1 MMSDTVVNLADLEYI
16 ATCKQIL
23 KRGCQKGDRTGTG
36 TISSFAHQMRFD
48 LKQGFPILTTKSV
61 HFKSVLVELLWFL
74 RGDTNTDFL
83 KDHNVKIWDD
93 FAVPVNDTLNE
104 DTLSL
109 LSGGDFLDRAV
120 VGEMY
125 GHNWRRFEGRDGKPI
140 DQIAILIDGLKNNP
154 NSRRHMVLAWNPA
167 NLPDESMTPRENV
180 IHGNPALPPCHYA
193 FQCWVSS
200 DNELSLMIQQRSAD
214 MFLGVPFNVP
224 SYALLTHMLAQVCGM
239 QVGELIWVGGDCHI
253 YNNHLQQ
260 INTQIE
266 RFENNLFHAAPTLWL
281 NPTIDCIDDFTVND
295 IQLHNYTHESV
306 IRAPISV

>member
-1 MMSDTVVNLADLEYI
+1 MVNLTDLEYI
-16 ATCKQIL
+16 ATCKEIL
-23 KRGCQKGDRTGTG
+23 KRGCKKGDRTGTG

-83 KDHNVKIWDD
+83 KAHNVKIWDK
-93 FAVPVNDTLNE
+93 FAVPFRDTLNE
-104 DTLSL
+104 DTLAL
-109 LSGGDFLDRAV
+109 FLDGDLLDRGI

-154 NSRRHMVLAWNPA
+154 NSRRHIVMAWDPA

-180 IHGNPALPPCHYA
+180 IHGKPALPPCHYG
-193 FQCWVSS
+193 FQCWVSGN
-200 DNELSLMIQQRSAD
+200 NELSLITQQRSAD
-214 MFLGVPFNVP
+214 MFIGVPFNIS

-239 QVGELIWVGGDCHI
+239 NVGELIWVGGDCHI
-253 YNNHLQQ
+253 YNNHLEQ
-260 INTQIE
+260 IQTQIQ
-266 RFENNLFHAAPTLWL
+266 RFESNLFHAAPTLWL

-295 IQLHNYTHESV
+295 IQLHNYTHEPA
-306 IRAPISV
+306 IPAPIAV